1 MHQIFSFVLAGMFAA
16 FLNILSR
23 FVFSFYLNYYTSIIF
38 AYVIGMVTA
47 FLLMRR
53 FVFSFS
59 KKPLRYQF
67 MKFVLVN
74 MFNLTLTLIV
84 SAVLFYLLS
93 SLVLNDEF
101 RGLVSHS
108 VGVLM
113 PIIISFLAHK
123 YYSFN

>member
-38 AYVIGMVTA
+38 AYVIGMVAA

-53 FVFSFS
+53 FVFSLS

-67 MKFVLVN
+67 MKFVVVN

-84 SAVLFYLLS
+84 SAVLFNLLS
-93 SLVLNDEF
+93 SLVLNYEF
-101 RGLVSHS
+101 RELISHS
-108 VGVLM
+108 VGVLV

>member
-38 AYVIGMVTA
+38 AYVIGMVAA

-53 FVFSFS
+53 FVFSLS

-67 MKFVLVN
+67 MKFVVVN

-84 SAVLFYLLS
+84 SAILFNLLS
-93 SLVLNDEF
+93 SLVLNYEF
-101 RGLVSHS
+101 RELISHS
-108 VGVLM
+108 VGVLV

>member
-1 MHQIFSFVLAGMFAA
+1 
-16 FLNILSR
+16 
-23 FVFSFYLNYYTSIIF
+23 
-38 AYVIGMVTA
+38 MVAA

-53 FVFSFS
+53 FVFSLS

-67 MKFVLVN
+67 MKFVVVN

-84 SAVLFYLLS
+84 SAVLFNLLS
-93 SLVLNDEF
+93 SLVLNYEF
-101 RGLVSHS
+101 RELISHS
-108 VGVLM
+108 VGVLV